1 MDLSNQK
8 CKVPKVDNRIYLKI
22 TRKVPKYTVLSSTTE
37 GQEKNSSMNDYL
49 LQNDL
54 LDFWLIINKNVSL
67 ITNTN
72 L

>member
-8 CKVPKVDNRIYLKI
+8 CKVPKVDSRIYLKI

-54 LDFWLIINKNVSL
+54 LDF
-67 ITNTN
+67 
-72 L
+72 